1 MSRAAV
7 NDGQLALHYLSDLRT
22 RVDGRTVW
30 TDRTFIYAS
39 EAFLAKDW
47 WPTYA
52 KAVGEHGAIVLA
64 RIDSVPLDAPVSL
77 KFDSFPLLT
86 TEPREW
92 TVRLAVFTDEAED
105 TARPLLITPDG
116 RLINWRLGE
125 DDDVVVC
132 LETRRASAINALIA
146 LADGER
152 EDGPVVTG
160 PL

>member
-132 LETRRASAINALIA
+132 LETRRALAINALIA